1 MYRTIDAR
9 FWTDPKVKQL
19 SPENKLLFLYFI
31 TSPHAH
37 FSGLYYVPTSTISH
51 ETGLKT
57 ADVLKG
63 IDTLSIGYLVRIDTI
78 SNLIWV
84 VNMFRYQSH
93 SRKLLKNIGTHL
105 EGLHKSPLIG
115 QFLER
120 YSELDIPYRYPID
133 TVYDKEQE
141 QDQRKEQ
148 DQDQETS
155 VDFAETDSIIDYL
168 NTKSKAA
175 YRHSK
180 ASRENIHARLA
191 EKFSFDD
198 CKLMIDFKVADW
210 LGNPEMEKYLT
221 PETLFR
227 PTKFEN
233 NVNAAKRW
241 DAGGRKSTNG
251 TPNRSLTRDPKEFAG
266 LFEED
271 EDEISE
277 TDC

>member
-1 MYRTIDAR
+1 MPNRIIKESICRSDNLDRLTPDEECCFYRLLVQCDDFGRYDGRAAIIKGACFPLKDHITVAKVSGMMETLIRESLIFMYVVDGLPYIQMVKWDKHQQVRAKRSKYPDPNGHSEIVISSDINGNQLD
-9 FWTDPKVKQL
+9 TDDDKCPRNPIQ
-19 SPENKLLFLYFI
+19 SNPNPI
-31 TSPHAH
+31 R
-37 FSGLYYVPTSTISH
+37 IQ
-51 ETGLKT
+51 
-57 ADVLKG
+57 
-63 IDTLSIGYLVRIDTI
+63 SI
-78 SNLIWV
+78 
-84 VNMFRYQSH
+84 
-93 SRKLLKNIGTHL
+93 
-105 EGLHKSPLIG
+105 
-115 QFLER
+115 
-120 YSELDIPYRYPID
+120 
-133 TVYDKEQE
+133 
-141 QDQRKEQ
+141 
-148 DQDQETS
+148 